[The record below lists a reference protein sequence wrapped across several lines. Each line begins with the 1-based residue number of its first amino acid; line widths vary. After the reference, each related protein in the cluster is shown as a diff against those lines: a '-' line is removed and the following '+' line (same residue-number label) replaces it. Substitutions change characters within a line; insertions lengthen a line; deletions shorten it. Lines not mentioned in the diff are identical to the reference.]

1 MARTL
6 IFNILLVIT
15 FEVFMF
21 LNGQKK
27 YRGYV
32 TLKHYVLTL
41 KMPLYQKV
49 LFDGKNFSCFLSDNF
64 ISNIVLKKSAH
75 IIMSHFF
82 IFMKNYCSVYV
93 KNKKNT

>member
-32 TLKHYVLTL
+32 TLKHCVLTL

-49 LFDGKNFSCFLSDNF
+49 LMGKILVVSFLTILF
-64 ISNIVLKKSAH
+64 QTL
-75 IIMSHFF
+75 F
-82 IFMKNYCSVYV
+82 
-93 KNKKNT
+93 

>member
-6 IFNILLVIT
+6 IFNILLVMT
-15 FEVFMF
+15 FEIFIF

-32 TLKHYVLTL
+32 TLKHYILTL

-49 LFDGKNFSCFLSDNF
+49 LMIKLLIVSFLT
-64 ISNIVLKKSAH
+64 VL
-75 IIMSHFF
+75 FQ
-82 IFMKNYCSVYV
+82 SVF
-93 KNKKNT
+93 

>member
-32 TLKHYVLTL
+32 TLRYYVLTL

-49 LFDGKNFSCFLSDNF
+49 LMGKILVVSFLTILF
-64 ISNIVLKKSAH
+64 QTL
-75 IIMSHFF
+75 F
-82 IFMKNYCSVYV
+82 
-93 KNKKNT
+93 

>member
-27 YRGYV
+27 YRDM
-32 TLKHYVLTL
+32 LL
-41 KMPLYQKV
+41 
-49 LFDGKNFSCFLSDNF
+49 
-64 ISNIVLKKSAH
+64 
-75 IIMSHFF
+75 
-82 IFMKNYCSVYV
+82 
-93 KNKKNT
+93 